1 MERIGINDFRLY
13 KGLSELSYSPDGKKL
28 AFVARQSKESGKG
41 YDANIYIYDIASKET
56 KQLTSLGDSAT
67 YMWLDDNN
75 LIFPGVRGDKKPGT
89 TDFYKI
95 SLDGGEAKKMFTI
108 PMPVMQIKKID
119 GENFAFVAK
128 YDHNKERLMKMTPEQ
143 REEEKDYIIIDEL
156 PFWFNGAGFINK
168 TRKVLYTYNIP
179 SGKVTQ
185 VANKWSDV
193 MYVGIFGDKIFYTC
207 TTYKDKKPKTN
218 ELHCYNIKEN
228 KDEKLIAG
236 GKYSINS
243 AGIAFGKVCVLL
255 SDCKSYGTGEI
266 CDFYFLEDGKLTR
279 FHEAEFGY
287 NNSVGSDTR
296 GGGGITMKY
305 TDKGIYTTKGIHTNG
320 ELHVI
325 REDGSF
331 EVIVNGEGTVDM
343 FDIKDGVI
351 HFIGMRGQKLQELYD
366 VNCNQLTT
374 LNEKALE
381 GKYVAVPEV
390 MNIISDDTLIE
401 GFVMKPINFDPDK
414 KYPAIVDV
422 HGGPRTIY
430 GSVFFHEMQYWASE
444 GYFVYFCNP
453 RGSDGRGDDFADL
466 RGKYGTIDFDDLLRF
481 CDAVEEKYPQI
492 DKTKVGITGGSYG
505 GFMTNWAIGNTNRF
519 AAAAS
524 QRSLTNWIS
533 LTNLADIGYTF
544 DADQVQ
550 GTAWRNMKRIW
561 DQSPLKHANKA
572 KTPTLFIHSEEDY
585 RCLLSEGMQMFYAIK
600 NAGCVAR
607 MCIFKGENHELSRN
621 GKPIHRTRRLAEIT
635 GWFDHY
641 LKGIKK

>member
-1 MERIGINDFRLY
+1 MERIGINDFRKY
-13 KGLSELSYSPDGKKL
+13 KGLGELTYSPDGTKF
-28 AFVARQSKESGKG
+28 AFAATQSKENGKS
-41 YDANIYIYDIASKET
+41 YESNIYVHDIAKNET
-56 KQLTSLGDSAT
+56 KQITSLGDSRT
-67 YMWLDDNN
+67 YFWADNN
-75 LIFPGVRGDKKPGT
+75 SLIFPGMRGDKKPGT

-95 SLDGGEAKKMFTI
+95 SLDGGEAKKVFTVPYGI
-108 PMPVMQIKKID
+108 GQVKKID
-119 GENFAFVAK
+119 EDNFAFVAK
-128 YDHNKERLMKMTPEQ
+128 YDHNKERLDKMTPEQ

-156 PFWFNGAGFINK
+156 PFWFNGQGFINK
-168 TRKVLYTYNIP
+168 TRKVLYTYNI
-179 SGKVTQ
+179 STKKVTQ
-185 VANKWSDV
+185 VSNKWADV

-218 ELHCYNIKEN
+218 ELHCYNIAEN

-236 GKYSINS
+236 GKYSIQS

-255 SDCKSYGTGEI
+255 SDCKTYGTGEI
-266 CDFYFLEDGKLTR
+266 CDFYFHENGQLTR

-296 GGGGITMKY
+296 SGGGITMKY
-305 TDKGIYTTKGIHTNG
+305 TEDGIYTTKGIHTNSQ
-320 ELHVI
+320 LHKI
-325 REDGSF
+325 KADGSF
-331 EVIVNGEGTVDM
+331 EVLVEGEGTVDM
-343 FDIKDGVI
+343 FDVHGKDIIFV
-351 HFIGMRGQKLQELYD
+351 GMRGQKLQEVYD
-366 VNCNQLTT
+366 LKQNQITNINT
-374 LNEKALE
+374 AALE

-401 GFVMKPINFDPDK
+401 GFVMKPINFDENK
-414 KYPAIVDV
+414 KYPAILNV

-481 CDAVEEKYPQI
+481 CDAVEAKYPQI

-607 MCIFKGENHELSRN
+607 MCIFKGENHELSRS
-621 GKPIHRTRRLAEIT
+621 GKPIHRTRRLSEIT
-635 GWFDHY
+635 GWFNKY
-641 LKGIKK
+641 LKGMK

>member
-1 MERIGINDFRLY
+1 
-13 KGLSELSYSPDGKKL
+13 
-28 AFVARQSKESGKG
+28 
-41 YDANIYIYDIASKET
+41 
-56 KQLTSLGDSAT
+56 
-67 YMWLDDNN
+67 
-75 LIFPGVRGDKKPGT
+75 
-89 TDFYKI
+89 
-95 SLDGGEAKKMFTI
+95 
-108 PMPVMQIKKID
+108 
-119 GENFAFVAK
+119 
-128 YDHNKERLMKMTPEQ
+128 
-143 REEEKDYIIIDEL
+143 
-156 PFWFNGAGFINK
+156 
-168 TRKVLYTYNIP
+168 
-179 SGKVTQ
+179 
-185 VANKWSDV
+185 
-193 MYVGIFGDKIFYTC
+193 
-207 TTYKDKKPKTN
+207 
-218 ELHCYNIKEN
+218 
-228 KDEKLIAG
+228 
-236 GKYSINS
+236 
-243 AGIAFGKVCVLL
+243 
-255 SDCKSYGTGEI
+255 
-266 CDFYFLEDGKLTR
+266 
-279 FHEAEFGY
+279 
-287 NNSVGSDTR
+287 
-296 GGGGITMKY
+296 MKY

-325 REDGSF
+325 KEDGSF

-550 GTAWRNMKRIW
+550 GTAWSNMKRIW

-641 LKGIKK
+641 LKGIK

>member
-13 KGLSELSYSPDGKKL
+13 KGLSELSFSPDGKKL
-28 AFVARQSKESGKG
+28 AFVARQSKENGKG
-41 YDANIYIYDIASKET
+41 YDANIYVHDLALKET
-56 KQLTSLGDSAT
+56 KQLTSLGDSFS
-67 YMWLDDNN
+67 YIWLDGENI
-75 LIFPGVRGDKKPGT
+75 LFPGVRGEKKPGK

-95 SLDGGEAKKMFTI
+95 SLKGGEAVKMFTV
-108 PMPVMQIKKID
+108 PMPVGQIKKID
-119 GENFAFVAK
+119 SDNFAFVAK
-128 YDHNKERLMKMTPEQ
+128 YDHNKERLEKMSPEE

-156 PFWFNGAGFINK
+156 PFWFNGAGYINK
-168 TRKVLYTYNIP
+168 TRKVLYTYNIS
-179 SGKVTQ
+179 SGKVTE
-185 VANKWSDV
+185 VSGKWSDV
-193 MYVGIFGDKIFYTC
+193 MYVGVFDDRIFYTC
-207 TTYKDKKPKTN
+207 TTYTDKKPKTN
-218 ELHCYNIKEN
+218 ELHCYHISQQ
-228 KDEKLIAG
+228 KDEMLIEG
-236 GKYSINS
+236 GKYSIQS

-255 SDCKSYGTGEI
+255 SDCKTYGTGEI
-266 CDFYFLEDGKLTR
+266 CDLYFLENGELIR
-279 FHEAEFGY
+279 FHEAQYGY
-287 NNSVGSDTR
+287 NNSVGTDTK
-296 GGGGITMKY
+296 GGSGITMKY
-305 TDKGIYTTKGIHTNG
+305 MPDGIYTTKGIHTNAQ
-320 ELHVI
+320 LHKI
-325 REDGSF
+325 NADGTF
-331 EVIVNGEGTVDM
+331 EVLVEGEGTVDM
-343 FDIKDGVI
+343 FDIFDGRICYV
-351 HFIGMRGQKLQELYD
+351 GMRGQKLQEVYD
-366 VNCNQLTT
+366 IDGTQLTS

-381 GKYVAVPEV
+381 GKYVAVPEA

-401 GFVMKPINFDPDK
+401 GFVMKPINFDENK

-492 DKTKVGITGGSYG
+492 DKKKIGITGGSYG
-505 GFMTNWAIGNTNRF
+505 GFMTNWAIGNTDRF

-550 GTAWRNMKRIW
+550 GTAWENMDRIW

-585 RCLLSEGMQMFYAIK
+585 RCLLSEGMQMFYAIR
-600 NAGCVAR
+600 NAGCEAK

-635 GWFDHY
+635 GWFDRY
-641 LKGIKK
+641 LKGEK